1 MPVPWTTVISVVPWF
16 DVLKAAPEIVKRTR
30 RLLSRTSEPQ
40 PAAPA
45 VAAAASDS
53 VALASRVATLE
64 MKLAQAAE
72 QQRLSAELL
81 RSLAEQSDSVVKAV
95 EVLRLHARRLAVLCG
110 LLAAATA
117 GLAVWIFLH

>member
-30 RLLSRTSEPQ
+30 RLLSGTPP
-40 PAAPA
+40 PAAPTPADGA
-45 VAAAASDS
+45 VSESA
-53 VALASRVATLE
+53 ALATRVATLE

-95 EVLRLHARRLAVLCG
+95 EVLRLHARRLAVMCG

-117 GLAVWIFLH
+117 GLAAWIFLH